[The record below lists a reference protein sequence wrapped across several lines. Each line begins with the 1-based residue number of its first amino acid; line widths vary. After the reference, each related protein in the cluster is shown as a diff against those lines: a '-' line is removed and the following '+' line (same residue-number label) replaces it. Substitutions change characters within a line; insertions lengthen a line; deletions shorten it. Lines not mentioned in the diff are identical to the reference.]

1 MTRLFSSSP
10 LTESSRSGGQ
20 DVALVFATRIG
31 VVLLGLVAQAMLA
44 RMLLPDGRG
53 AYAVCLVFATVL
65 GMVCTPGAQ
74 QGAQQF
80 VMTRQTS
87 VSQAVSCA
95 FAICVVGGGLAVAL
109 SLPLFGSE
117 LAYFQKAERSSFH
130 IALALLPV
138 VAFALAMEHQLAALR
153 RFGRLAW
160 ASLLRMVA
168 NVGAIVAL
176 VWIGDLGVDG
186 ALWAVVCANTVMIAY
201 CIWDLRRRCG
211 LVFTMPK
218 RAHLMRIL
226 GYGMRYHIAR
236 AGEGFGPHVGVLVLG
251 LLATDAQIGLFAAA
265 STLMIG
271 FLVLSNS
278 VGNALLPRIALGEQR
293 AARSPNADASA
304 AGRPDLVAACLRVV
318 WVVTALALVAI
329 LAVGAP
335 LVRLLFSDAF
345 LPVLPLLWIIAPG
358 MLAGACAGMFM
369 TYFKAV
375 NRPEVCSWT
384 YLLGLVVDIGALVL
398 LFGWLGTA
406 AAAWALTLGMVGRCA
421 LLGFAFHKATGLG
434 WRSGWLPGRGDI
446 AFVRSAVRSL
456 RPSA

>member
-1 MTRLFSSSP
+1 MCRRP
-10 LTESSRSGGQ
+10 VERRIRSRSGGQ

-31 VVLLGLVAQAMLA
+31 VVLLGLVVQAMLA

-65 GMVCTPGAQ
+65 GMMCTPGAQ

-109 SLPLFGSE
+109 ALPLLATE

-130 IALALLPV
+130 IALALLPII
-138 VAFALAMEHQLAALR
+138 AFALAMEHQLAALR
-153 RFGRLAW
+153 RFGRLAS

-176 VWIGDLGVDG
+176 VWIFDLGVGG
-186 ALWAVVCANTVMIAY
+186 ALWAMVCANAVMIGF
-201 CIWDLRRRCG
+201 CIWDLRQCG
-211 LVFTMPK
+211 LMFSLPAK
-218 RAHLMRIL
+218 EHLLRIL
-226 GYGMRYHIAR
+226 GYGLRYHIAR
-236 AGEGFGPHVGVLVLG
+236 AGEGLGPYVGVLALG

-271 FLVLSNS
+271 FLVMSNS
-278 VGNALLPRIALGEQR
+278 VGNALLPRIALAKPSGASLGNGET
-293 AARSPNADASA
+293 STD
-304 AGRPDLVAACLRVV
+304 GRPVLVAACLRVV
-318 WVVTALALVAI
+318 WVVTAIALVAT

-335 LVRLLFSDAF
+335 LVRLLFSAAF
-345 LPVLPLLWIIAPG
+345 LPMLPLLWIIAPG
-358 MLAGACAGMFM
+358 IFAGACAGMFM

-384 YLLGLVVDIGALVL
+384 YLLGLVVDIGALLL

-406 AAAWALTLGMVGRCA
+406 AAAWALTLGMASRCA
-421 LLGFAFHKATGLG
+421 FLALAFHKATGLG
-434 WRSGWLPGRGDI
+434 WRKCWLPSRDDVS
-446 AFVRSAVRSL
+446 FVLAAARSL
-456 RPSA
+456 RPR